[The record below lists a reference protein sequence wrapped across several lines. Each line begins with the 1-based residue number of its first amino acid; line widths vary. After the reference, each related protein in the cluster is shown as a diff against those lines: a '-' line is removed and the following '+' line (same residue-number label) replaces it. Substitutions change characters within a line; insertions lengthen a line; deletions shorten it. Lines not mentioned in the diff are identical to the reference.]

1 MRRVVVTGM
10 GMVTP
15 LGSGVETTWSRL
27 LEGRERRAAHHHL
40 PGR

>member
-15 LGSGVETTWSRL
+15 LGVGAETNWKRL
-27 LEGRERRAAHHHL
+27 I
-40 PGR
+40 